1 MSNRD
6 KSSDEWLWSKIEKL
20 SDMQKLTLK
29 MLVEELNK
37 SQSKGRYF
45 EETWTGIEEKAILN
59 RALEKLKLTTAIY
72 WPSVLKKEFDT
83 EELQYE
89 PDTYDLKPTQIN
101 AGKLPR
107 PEPKKIGNSE
117 KYLSNPNRARNALWN
132 ANFKC
137 EIDSNHNTFINKK
150 THKQYMEP
158 HHLIPMN
165 KQWAFEFDIDVPEN
179 ILCLCPTCHKK
190 IHLAEDE
197 QKREI
202 LLQAF
207 NMRKDALPKRGI
219 SIDFETLCAFYS
231 L

>member
-1 MSNRD
+1 MSKHD
-6 KSSDEWLWSKIEKL
+6 KSAEEWFWSKIEKW

-29 MLVEELNK
+29 WFVEEL
-37 SQSKGRYF
+37 SKCQPKGNIN
-45 EETWTGIEEKAILN
+45 EEWSDIEQKANLAIT
-59 RALEKLKLTTAIY
+59 LEKMKLIMAIN
-72 WPSVLKKEFDT
+72 WPLAFKKEFEGED
-83 EELQYE
+83 LQ
-89 PDTYDLKPTQIN
+89 PDINNLRPTLIS

-137 EIDSNHNTFINKK
+137 EIDSNHITFINKK

-165 KQWAFEFDIDVPEN
+165 TQWAFEFDIDVPEN
-179 ILCLCPTCHKK
+179 ILCLCPTCHRK

-202 LLQAF
+202 LLHAF

-219 SIDFETLCAFYS
+219 SIDFETLFAFY
-231 L
+231 LL